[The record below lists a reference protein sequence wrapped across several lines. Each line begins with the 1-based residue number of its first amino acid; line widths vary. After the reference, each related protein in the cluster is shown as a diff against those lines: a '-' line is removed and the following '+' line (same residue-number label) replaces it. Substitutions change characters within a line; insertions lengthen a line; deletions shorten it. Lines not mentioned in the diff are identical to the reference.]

1 MYSIQERRAPGV
13 RVDSRRGRPEAG
25 ECVTAFQK
33 ISWLIRSCG
42 GCVLARSPGDPAS
55 AERTR
60 PALQL
65 AISRC
70 GRASEDSASVP
81 WIASPLRRAASL
93 AGRQNGVQ
101 ASLVASAA
109 RVLR

>member
-60 PALQL
+60 PAPRI
-65 AISRC
+65 AISHC
-70 GRASEDSASVP
+70 GRASEDSASVLGLT
-81 WIASPLRRAASL
+81 SPVRRAARV
-93 AGRQNGVQ
+93 AGRGNGGQ
-101 ASLVASAA
+101 ASPVASAA
-109 RVLR
+109 RGLR

>member
-1 MYSIQERRAPGV
+1 MNSIEERHAPRARAASHG
-13 RVDSRRGRPEAG
+13 GRPDTG
-25 ECVTAFQK
+25 ERVTAFQE
-33 ISWLIRSCG
+33 ISLVIWSCG
-42 GCVLARSPGDPAS
+42 GYVLACSPGEPAS